1 MSFRIASSSFGGV
14 TLQEDLKIKRL
25 KLTIPREGSFFK
37 SLQMAYFHNANARR
51 MYVVYLKDELKADYA
66 GFPSDDKR
74 IKKSRKNSG
83 RKIFNE

>member
-1 MSFRIASSSFGGV
+1 MGFRIASNSFGGV

-25 KLTIPREGSFFK
+25 KLTIPREGWFFK
-37 SLQMAYFHNANARR
+37 SLQVAYFHNANARR
-51 MYVVYLKDELKADYA
+51 MYVVYLKADYA

-83 RKIFNE
+83 RKILNE